1 MSSLRGRAARR
12 LALLALV
19 AAGLVAPAGPAG
31 AQEVRYTR
39 PVPVDAPGWV
49 RVPLGPEVLRRAGA
63 GAGLRL
69 FGPEGEDVPFRR
81 LPAAAPARVP
91 SEEAG
96 EAPPE
101 TATEAEPRSFRL
113 SFEPPD
119 CRARSEEEAASGASA
134 RLVCRV
140 PAGSSGRFL
149 RRLCFTASAR
159 ARAGVRLFS
168 AEEGRWEEV
177 GDGTWSPS
185 PEEPSRCVSLDLTLT
200 DPAAAL
206 RLELY
211 GGGEEA
217 PAVREVTVEFRGED
231 LLFRARRA
239 GRHTLAYGPG
249 VARSARAQG
258 RPAPSAPPGVRP
270 VTVTPGAEEAAEVP
284 PGPALP
290 ASAGPAP
297 TVAFDETWRMSAE
310 DPEPGQL
317 HRLALP
323 PEVYPVAAPDLE
335 DLRLLVSRVPS
346 QLQVPYLRW
355 RPEEPVPAAEL
366 RGARPVRS
374 GEGPSRIELEPE
386 APGLPLSALVVS
398 TAAAAFG
405 PDRPAR
411 RVRVLA
417 AGAGEAGGEPGRP
430 VSPWLAWDC
439 RPRPPLPCRLTVALD
454 GAATRGAERLVVEI
468 DDGGAAEAAGAG
480 PLPAVDVELWRQRDV
495 LLFAWPRDPSRTG
508 GDGEAPRLAAGAPGL
523 EAPGYE
529 LGERRDE
536 LLARPWREARLV
548 PEGGPEGRGRL
559 GTWTLTLALLAAA
572 VALLA
577 LLHRILSEAS

>member
-1 MSSLRGRAARR
+1 MSLLRGRAAI
-12 LALLALV
+12 LPTLL
-19 AAGLVAPAGPAG
+19 AAGLVAPAGAAG

-63 GAGLRL
+63 GEGLRL

-81 LPAAAPARVP
+81 EPA
-91 SEEAG
+91 ET
-96 EAPPE
+96 PPE
-101 TATEAEPRSFRL
+101 TAAEAAEAAPRSFRL

-119 CRARSEEEAASGASA
+119 CRARSEEEAAVPS
-134 RLVCRV
+134 RIVCRV

-159 ARAGVRLFS
+159 GRAGVRLFS

-177 GDGTWSPS
+177 GDGTWAPS
-185 PEEPSRCVSLDLTLT
+185 PGEEPSRCVALDLTLT

-217 PAVREVTVEFRGED
+217 PAVSAVTVEFRGED
-231 LLFRARRA
+231 LLFRARRE

-270 VTVTPGAEEAAEVP
+270 ATVAPGPEEAAEVP
-284 PGPALP
+284 PGAALP
-290 ASAGPAP
+290 TSAGAAP
-297 TVAFDETWRMSAE
+297 TVAFDETWRVSAE
-310 DPEPGQL
+310 DPEPGEL

-323 PEVYPVAAPDLE
+323 PEVYPVAAPGLE

-366 RGARPVRS
+366 RGAAPVRS
-374 GEGPSRIELEPE
+374 GEGAARIEIEPE
-386 APGLPLSALVVS
+386 AAGLPLSALVVS
-398 TAAAAFG
+398 AAAAAFG

-417 AGAGEAGGEPGRP
+417 AGAGEADGEPGRA

-468 DDGGAAEAAGAG
+468 DGGGAAETAGAG
-480 PLPAVDVELWRQRDV
+480 LLPAVDVELWRQRDV
-495 LLFAWPRDPSRTG
+495 LLFAWPGDPSRTG

-523 EAPGYE
+523 EAPDYE
-529 LGERRDE
+529 LEDRRDE

-548 PEGGPEGRGRL
+548 PEGSPEGRGRL

-577 LLHRILSEAS
+577 LLHRILSAQVRA

>member
-1 MSSLRGRAARR
+1 MSSLRGRAAI
-12 LALLALV
+12 LPTLLV
-19 AAGLVAPAGPAG
+19 AGFVAPAGPAG

-39 PVPVDAPGWV
+39 PVPVEAPGWV

-81 LPAAAPARVP
+81 VPAEAPERVP

-96 EAPPE
+96 ETPPQR
-101 TATEAEPRSFRL
+101 AGEAAPRSFRL

-119 CRARSEEEAASGASA
+119 CRARPEEEAASGASA

-140 PAGSSGRFL
+140 HAGSSGRFL

-185 PEEPSRCVSLDLTLT
+185 REEPSRCVSLDLTLT
-200 DPAAAL
+200 DPAATL

-217 PAVREVTVEFRGED
+217 PAVSAVTVEFHGED

-249 VARSARAQG
+249 VARSQRTEGGA
-258 RPAPSAPPGVRP
+258 APPGVRP
-270 VTVTPGAEEAAEVP
+270 ATVAPGPEEAAEVP
-284 PGPALP
+284 PGVALP
-290 ASAGPAP
+290 TSAGPAP
-297 TVAFDETWRMSAE
+297 TVTFDETWRVSAE
-310 DPEPGQL
+310 DPEPGDL

-323 PEVYPVAAPDLE
+323 PEVYPVAAPGLE

-366 RGARPVRS
+366 RGAAPVRS
-374 GEGPSRIELEPE
+374 GEGAARIEIEPE
-386 APGLPLSALVVS
+386 AAGLPLSALVVS
-398 TAAAAFG
+398 AGAAAFG
-405 PDRPAR
+405 P
-411 RVRVLA
+411 
-417 AGAGEAGGEPGRP
+417 
-430 VSPWLAWDC
+430 
-439 RPRPPLPCRLTVALD
+439 
-454 GAATRGAERLVVEI
+454 
-468 DDGGAAEAAGAG
+468 
-480 PLPAVDVELWRQRDV
+480 
-495 LLFAWPRDPSRTG
+495 
-508 GDGEAPRLAAGAPGL
+508 
-523 EAPGYE
+523 
-529 LGERRDE
+529 
-536 LLARPWREARLV
+536 
-548 PEGGPEGRGRL
+548 
-559 GTWTLTLALLAAA
+559 
-572 VALLA
+572 
-577 LLHRILSEAS
+577 